1 MEGVIYHVYHSH
13 DSLDKRANMTQQI
26 PEEKMNRKLVYT
38 NYLHFFIFIDNKR
51 LLVSIASITKD
62 QNPLYYQRILYLG
75 KNFIQYRINYF

>member
-51 LLVSIASITKD
+51 LLVSIAS
-62 QNPLYYQRILYLG
+62 
-75 KNFIQYRINYF
+75 

>member
-51 LLVSIASITKD
+51 LLVSIASA
-62 QNPLYYQRILYLG
+62 LG
-75 KNFIQYRINYF
+75 VKLLFYNCHLEY